1 MLPARTKAIP
11 KLTQITKQT
20 GNHTTY
26 VRKMSSLFYPHRHHQ
41 RSRGNLHYL
50 TPYTYQSN
58 PSVYREQDPFG
69 LSLSFDQPFHR
80 PFLSLF
86 NDTFSQLDRLSSEL
100 NAQINDGGSN
110 FDKMLTMAPKFDVK
124 ETESDFVLE
133 GELPGVEKKDISL
146 DFVDDNTLVLQA
158 RTERVRQEGNLSPD
172 SGDRVGEKRT
182 VETSK
187 DDAEHANGAHAQ
199 DESKDKNRENV
210 STVATTDKNKE
221 VSQPTPKTQ
230 YHITERSVGTFRRVF
245 TIPGEIKHAE
255 VRASLK
261 NGVLTVKV
269 PKAIRDA
276 KEEKQNR
283 SVSIEDVPAEEE
295 GEKVK
300 L

>member
-1 MLPARTKAIP
+1 
-11 KLTQITKQT
+11 
-20 GNHTTY
+20 
-26 VRKMSSLFYPHRHHQ
+26 MSSLFYPHRHHQ
-41 RSRGNLHYL
+41 RSRGDLHYL

-58 PSVYREQDPFG
+58 PSLYREQDPFG

-110 FDKMLTMAPKFDVK
+110 LDKILTMAPKFDVK
-124 ETESDFVLE
+124 ETESDFILE

-158 RTERVRQEGNLSPD
+158 RTEKVRQEGNLSPD
-172 SGDRVGEKRT
+172 SGDREGEKRT
-182 VETSK
+182 DEALK
-187 DDAEHANGAHAQ
+187 GDAEQANGNRGQ
-199 DESKDKNRENV
+199 DKDKGDV

-221 VSQPTPKTQ
+221 VLQPAPKTQ

-255 VRASLK
+255 VKASLK

-269 PKAIRDA
+269 PKVIMDA

-283 SVSIEDVPAEEE
+283 SVSIEEVAVEEE
-295 GEKVK
+295 GEKVR